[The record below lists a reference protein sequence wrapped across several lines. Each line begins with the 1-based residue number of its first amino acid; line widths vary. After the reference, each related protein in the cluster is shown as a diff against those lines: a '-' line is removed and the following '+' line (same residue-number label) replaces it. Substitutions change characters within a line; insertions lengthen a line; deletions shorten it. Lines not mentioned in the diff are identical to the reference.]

1 MVLALQIALGIVM
14 AYFILKFLPTI
25 VSFGVIAF
33 VLAAA
38 LAIGGLVLYWLLDNP
53 AILGLSLL
61 VMTGYLVIRPFLPS
75 IERYYRV
82 EDLKRS
88 ILRREGLGYDTK
100 ALQLQLDVELSTVKV
115 PKAEIAKPFVPIK
128 VRLFGSAAEKERARR
143 KALGYPD

>member
-25 VSFGVIAF
+25 VSFGVIAL

-38 LAIGGLVLYWLLDNP
+38 LAIGGLVLYLLRDNP

-75 IERYYRV
+75 IEKYYRV

-88 ILRREGLGYDTK
+88 ILRREELGYDTK
-100 ALQLQLDVELSTVKV
+100 ALQLQLNVELPTARA
-115 PKAEIAKPFVPIK
+115 PKAATDKHLVPIK

-143 KALGYPD
+143 KALGYLD

>member
-100 ALQLQLDVELSTVKV
+100 ALQLLLDVELTTVRL
-115 PKAEIAKPFVPIK
+115 PKAATAKPFVPIK